1 MAAIKNVLVTGAS
14 GFIGSNLVL
23 ALNRCPDVEVIGVD
37 VDSPAMELERA
48 FGICDTVFHL
58 AGINRP
64 ETEKEFEEGNVGS
77 LATVLDSFEQ
87 RGRNPFVVLSSSAQ
101 ALLDNPYGRSKKRAE
116 DILLKYSQRT
126 STPVRIFRLPGVFG
140 KWCRPNYNSV
150 VATFC
155 HNIARDLPIAIS
167 DPAKEIEIVHV
178 DVVTAAF
185 LALLKAQVDIRGTS
199 FLPVEPAYR
208 ISLGALAEKL
218 RRFRAVRETLVQ
230 PNLDD
235 PFERSLFGTYLSYL
249 PEDEFAYELKP
260 SKDAR
265 GILTE
270 LLKLDGHGQIFVSR
284 TLPGMT
290 RGNHYH
296 DLKTEKFV
304 ILDGEAVIRFRHMVT
319 GKIIEY
325 PVSGRKMRVVDIPPG
340 WTHSI
345 ENIGTSEMIVFFWAS
360 EVFNPARPDTFNAK
374 VLNEKT

>member
-1 MAAIKNVLVTGAS
+1 MKNILVTGAA
-14 GFIGSNLVL
+14 GFIGKNLVL
-23 ALNRCPDVEVIGVD
+23 ALSRCPDIEVIGVD
-37 VDSPAMELERA
+37 VDSPATELERA
-48 FGICDTVFHL
+48 FGICDVVFHL

-77 LATVLDSFEQ
+77 LATILDGFEQ

-101 ALLDNPYGRSKKRAE
+101 ALLDNPYGRSKKQAE
-116 DILLKYSQRT
+116 DILLEYSRRT

-140 KWCRPNYNSV
+140 KWCRPDYNSV

-155 HNIARDLPIAIS
+155 HHIARDLPIAIS
-167 DPAKEIEIVHV
+167 DPAHEIEIIHV
-178 DVVTAAF
+178 DVVVAAF
-185 LALLKAQVDIRGTS
+185 LALLKAEIDIRGAS

-218 RRFRAVRETLVQ
+218 RLFRAVRETLVQ
-230 PNLDD
+230 PNLNDLFD
-235 PFERSLFGTYLSYL
+235 RSLFGTYISYL
-249 PEDEFAYELKP
+249 PEAEFAYELKP
-260 SKDAR
+260 REDAR
-265 GILTE
+265 GNLTE
-270 LLKLDGHGQIFVSR
+270 FLKLDGHGQIFVSR
-284 TLPGMT
+284 TLPGIT

-304 ILDGEAVIRFRHMVT
+304 VLDGEAVIRFRHMVT

-325 PVSGRKMRVVDIPPG
+325 PVNGHEMRVVDIPPG

-345 ENIGTSEMIVFFWAS
+345 ENIGISEMIVLFWAS
-360 EVFNPARPDTFNAK
+360 EIFDPARPDTFLAK